1 MPKSD
6 LAFAKPLMNAAG
18 TLGFAPDFRSPIAW
32 QDLGAFITNPISWH
46 RRSPAE
52 GPALLEYPGG
62 FLLHPGLPNPG
73 FADVMQ
79 HYRRRW
85 QQSLLPII
93 VHIMADRPEETGRMV
108 QALEGED
115 NVMGVELG
123 FAPLLADD
131 IILLALEMSRGELP
145 LIVCLPH
152 EQVLR
157 LGPRV
162 LREGAAAISLA
173 APRGSLVRDGEEVS
187 GRLFGASLFP
197 AALGLVRSASK
208 AGLPIIG
215 AGGVFAADAV
225 QAMLAAGAMAIQ
237 LDAQLW
243 LPGEKEKSLVN

>member
-1 MPKSD
+1 
-6 LAFAKPLMNAAG
+6 
-18 TLGFAPDFRSPIAW
+18 
-32 QDLGAFITNPISWH
+32 
-46 RRSPAE
+46 
-52 GPALLEYPGG
+52 
-62 FLLHPGLPNPG
+62 
-73 FADVMQ
+73 
-79 HYRRRW
+79 
-85 QQSLLPII
+85 
-93 VHIMADRPEETGRMV
+93 MV

-173 APRGSLVRDGEEVS
+173 APRGSLVRDGEELS

-197 AALGLVRSASK
+197 AALGLVRAASK

-215 AGGVFAADAV
+215 AGGVFAAEAV

-243 LPGEKEKSLVN
+243 LPGEKEKSLVD